1 VEHLLILAFAEQT
14 NRSFCRYDHPY
25 TPTLET
31 MPDELELRPQPLPTP
46 EDWERAVERVTTI
59 FGVPWTGSLTAAN
72 VVHLAGKL
80 QIEAQSGRKAYG
92 LLPEVLLAGGRH
104 LGIADKAMQCT
115 VRYRTAAAVAAL
127 LHDLEGQEPAAA
139 LTLLAH
145 TKLDTSA
152 AAMRQSMLSAAAVTT
167 VLAQADWDLYDAVAR
182 LTDSRQAEAQALLR
196 DISETLQADEYV
208 VPLVPVLTDAKQR
221 AIRLLAAPLIPTPSP
236 PPPPPWRDG
245 VGAGPSG
252 PSPVKGEVAKRS
264 RKTTWQ
270 TVDAGQGDL
279 LDVAD
284 WDALAA
290 RLQAQL
296 QQNPAL
302 RLSLTWSLVREE
314 TQ

>member
-1 VEHLLILAFAEQT
+1 MGARHMA
-14 NRSFCRYDHPY
+14 
-25 TPTLET
+25 
-31 MPDELELRPQPLPTP
+31 
-46 EDWERAVERVTTI
+46 
-59 FGVPWTGSLTAAN
+59 
-72 VVHLAGKL
+72 K
-80 QIEAQSGRKAYG
+80 
-92 LLPEVLLAGGRH
+92 LPELLLAGGRH
-104 LGIADKAMQCT
+104 LEIADKAMQRT
-115 VRYRTAAAVAAL
+115 VRYRTAVAVAAL

-152 AAMRQSMLSAAAVTT
+152 AAMRQSMETTAAVTA
-167 VLAQADWDLYDAVAR
+167 VLVQADWDLYDAVAR

-208 VPLVPVLTDAKQR
+208 APLVPVLTDAKQR

-236 PPPPPWRDG
+236 PPPWRDG

-252 PSPVKGEVAKRS
+252 PSPVKGEIAQRS

-296 QQNPAL
+296 QQNSAL
-302 RLSLTWSLVREE
+302 RLSLAWSLMREE